1 MGCGLLRRDRVAQWQ
16 NFGHDWLDS
25 SRVDQVR
32 HLGEVFGIRM
42 NGNSRAIFTKHLRNR
57 Q

>member
-16 NFGHDWLDS
+16 NFGHDC

-32 HLGEVFGIRM
+32 DLGEVFGIRM
-42 NGNSRAIFTKHLRNR
+42 NGDGRVIFTKHLRNR